1 MALQMEDAAD
11 VLGVVYPECDIMFL
25 MDQSS
30 GHGKAAKGAI
40 EVGKLNKL
48 WGGNTYAVSQ
58 IRDTIVR
65 EVGVYNYNDDNNP
78 QLQVNDV
85 QKLTFQEIDKGPFY
99 VKEPQRTETKY
110 PVPST
115 NKKYI
120 YNTSELLELLK
131 QKINI
136 VPKQRYLK

>member
-25 MDQSS
+25 MNQSS

-48 WGGNTYAVSQ
+48 WGGTTDAVCQ
-58 IRDTIVR
+58 MRNTIVR

-85 QKLTFQEIDKGPFY
+85 QKLTFQDIDKGPFY
-99 VKEPQRTETKY
+99 VKEPQ
-110 PVPST
+110 
-115 NKKYI
+115 
-120 YNTSELLELLK
+120 
-131 QKINI
+131 
-136 VPKQRYLK
+136 